1 MKKRVYGS
9 MLLLSLLGFSSCN
22 NDLSESTSMVQE
34 QSLMQ
39 ERAESPLQSLAIRLA
54 HVVTNPQVREFIK
67 NEVSKQEDGDFEIL
81 LSKALDKEIPSSDL
95 RMAGGNKSTLRD
107 LLMGTENVT
116 RANESS
122 IKEILEEIQAN
133 YPLLQIAIP
142 NMESASW
149 ENVVSGERPFL
160 VAFLDEDY
168 DDMSGE
174 PIPAYDQD
182 GQLHML
188 DGVVAPEDPV
198 IVVSKSERVFNVP
211 VAEKE
216 NYSDFNQI
224 YETSEYA
231 YFKKNYIS
239 TISDKE
245 YVEETDNEGTSLVS
259 RASTTSYRAEH
270 PTYWDYI
277 TKAQL
282 TTDEDF
288 ESWAKGRPEIKVNV
302 IFYGIDAKEILY
314 DDKGWANSSVRYLNS
329 EVICWIPEQ
338 LGNYITYYWY
348 EEDGGRAKTISVT
361 FGAQTIN
368 GVNLPGVTM
377 TFDVGDN
384 DDIIGKTHVPY
395 TISKAENEYYPSN
408 LFRFWIKVK
417 YKI

>member
-95 RMAGGNKSTLRD
+95 RVAGGNKSTLRD
-107 LLMGTENVT
+107 LLMGSENVT
-116 RANESS
+116 RAKESS

-211 VAEKE
+211 VAEIDQYNAE
-216 NYSDFNQI
+216 DLLYMTSDV
-224 YETSEYA
+224 A
-231 YFKKNYIS
+231 YFKKHFVPTTS
-239 TISDKE
+239 EDDTE
-245 YVEETDNEGTSLVS
+245 LEEIDSETASL
-259 RASTTSYRAEH
+259 RATTSYRAAH

-277 TKAQL
+277 WKANL
-282 TTDEDF
+282 TTKEDF
-288 ESWAKGRPEIKVNV
+288 ESWSKGRPEISVAV
-302 IFYGIDAKEILY
+302 TCYGLETKKLRY
-314 DDKGWANSSVRYLNS
+314 DDKGWANKAIRYLNS
-329 EVICWIPEQ
+329 EIIRWDPSEI
-338 LGNYITYYWY
+338 GKYISYYWY
-348 EEDGGRAKTISVT
+348 EEDGGGEETITISLPGSTVNGVT
-361 FGAQTIN
+361 FPSTSYSFKIES
-368 GVNLPGVTM
+368 
-377 TFDVGDN
+377 GD
-384 DDIIGKTHVPY
+384 DEIGLTHVNYDDPSP
-395 TISKAENEYYPSN
+395 TEYDPNGSG
-408 LFRFWIKVK
+408 LFKFWIQVK
-417 YKI
+417 AK

>member
-1 MKKRVYGS
+1 
-9 MLLLSLLGFSSCN
+9 
-22 NDLSESTSMVQE
+22 
-34 QSLMQ
+34 MQ

-107 LLMGTENVT
+107 LLMGSENVT
-116 RANESS
+116 RAKESS

-211 VAEKE
+211 VAEKDQYNAE
-216 NYSDFNQI
+216 DLLYMTSDV
-224 YETSEYA
+224 A
-231 YFKKNYIS
+231 YFKKHFVPTTS
-239 TISDKE
+239 EDDTE
-245 YVEETDNEGTSLVS
+245 LEEIDSETASLRATTS
-259 RASTTSYRAEH
+259 SYRAAH

-277 TKAQL
+277 SKARL
-282 TTDEDF
+282 PKDEDY
-288 ESWAKGRPEIKVNV
+288 ESWAKGRPEISVK
-302 IFYGIDAKEILY
+302 ISLRGLDPKTIRY
-314 DDKGWANSSVRYLNS
+314 DDKGWAGNAYKTLNS
-329 EVICWIPEQ
+329 EIVRWDPSV
-338 LGNYITYYWY
+338 LGPYATYYWY
-348 EEDGGRAKTISVT
+348 EEDGGGEKEITISIP
-361 FGAQTIN
+361 GGSIN
-368 GVNLPGVTM
+368 GVSFPTVSTK
-377 TFDVGDN
+377 FKIEK
-384 DDIIGKTHVPY
+384 DDDYIGTSYVDY
-395 TISKAENEYYPSN
+395 FASSAETRYDPTGEDKFN
-408 LFRFWIKVK
+408 FWILVK
-417 YKI
+417 NK